1 MNRAIIV
8 SQPSDTASLIEQTVR
23 SEGFGRTSSV
33 SSGGEARRMIKSES
47 ESDLIIINA
56 PLTDEFGQELAET
69 AAEETSAGIILVCP
83 GDVAE
88 DVADRL
94 SSAGISVIPRP
105 VSRQLLARTIRLVS
119 ANRTRMLGLTKENPE
134 LMTRIDEMRLINRA
148 KSTLMKYLKFT
159 EPQAHRYIEK
169 QAMNTRQTR
178 REVAMRILATYER

>member
-1 MNRAIIV
+1 MTR
-8 SQPSDTASLIEQTVR
+8 TV
-23 SEGFGRTSSV
+23 
-33 SSGGEARRMIKSES
+33 
-47 ESDLIIINA
+47 
-56 PLTDEFGQELAET
+56 
-69 AAEETSAGIILVCP
+69 
-83 GDVAE
+83 
-88 DVADRL
+88 
-94 SSAGISVIPRP
+94 
-105 VSRQLLARTIRLVS
+105 RLVS